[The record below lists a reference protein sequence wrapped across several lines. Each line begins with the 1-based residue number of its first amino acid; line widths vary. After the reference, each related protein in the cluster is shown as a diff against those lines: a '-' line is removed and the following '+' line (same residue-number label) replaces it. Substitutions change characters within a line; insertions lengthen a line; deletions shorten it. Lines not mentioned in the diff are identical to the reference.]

1 MKKIWILT
9 VLTIAALSLFTACAS
24 EADTMISPSP
34 SASTAPAPTMPPAV
48 TNDPA
53 GTDAPLGSAPG
64 TNNGMAGNGG
74 MAGAD
79 GTTGNASAA
88 GVTTMED
95 SRRVSQRV
103 AEEVE
108 KLSELDGAEAIVV
121 DDMAV
126 VGVKYDSQY
135 KTGMDERLKKMVEA
149 RVQAVDKN
157 ITKVYVVES
166 VGDMDLL
173 TKLRQKLTDANYT
186 LEELRNE
193 LMELTGRVMG

>member
-64 TNNGMAGNGG
+64 NNNGMAGNGG

>member
-1 MKKIWILT
+1 MKKILILT
-9 VLTIAALSLFTACAS
+9 VMTIAALSLFTACAS
-24 EADTMISPSP
+24 EADTMVSPSP

-48 TNDPA
+48 TSDPSGA
-53 GTDAPLGSAPG
+53 DAPMGSAPG
-64 TNNGMAGNGG
+64 TNNGMVGNSG
-74 MAGAD
+74 MVGAD
-79 GTTGNASAA
+79 GTVGNASAA

-126 VGVKYDSQY
+126 VGVKYAGQC
-135 KTGMDERLKKMVEA
+135 KAGRGGRVKKRGEA

-166 VGDMDLL
+166 AGDMDLL

-193 LMELTGRVMG
+193 LMSLTGRMMG

>member
-1 MKKIWILT
+1 MKKILILT
-9 VLTIAALSLFTACAS
+9 VMTIAALSLFTACAS
-24 EADTMISPSP
+24 EADTMVSPSP

-48 TNDPA
+48 TSDPSGA
-53 GTDAPLGSAPG
+53 DAPMGSAPG
-64 TNNGMAGNGG
+64 TNNGMVGT
-74 MAGAD
+74 D
-79 GTTGNASAA
+79 GTVGNASAA

-126 VGVKYDSQY
+126 VGVKYASQY
-135 KTGMDERLKKMVEA
+135 KTGLDERLKKMVEA

-166 VGDMDLL
+166 AGDMDLL

-193 LMELTGRVMG
+193 LMSLTGRMMG

>member
-1 MKKIWILT
+1 MKKILILT
-9 VLTIAALSLFTACAS
+9 VMTIAALSLFTACTS
-24 EADTMISPSP
+24 EADTMVSPSP

-48 TNDPA
+48 TSDPSGA
-53 GTDAPLGSAPG
+53 DSPMGSAPG
-64 TNNGMAGNGG
+64 TNNGMVGNSG
-74 MAGAD
+74 MVGTD
-79 GTTGNASAA
+79 GTVGNASAA

-126 VGVKYDSQY
+126 VGVKYASQY
-135 KTGMDERLKKMVEA
+135 KTGLDERLKKMVEA

-166 VGDMDLL
+166 AGDMDLL

-193 LMELTGRVMG
+193 LMSLTGRMMG